1 MPGHPSL
8 TIRQRSCLLR
18 AARERLAQ
26 LHQDYD
32 AVIFTGGDVGGKR
45 DILFSEI
52 GCITQAIQ
60 WLWLQPAVDDGG

>member
-1 MPGHPSL
+1 MLTKPVL
-8 TIRQRSCLLR
+8 TIAMRSCLLK

-32 AVIFTGGDVGGKR
+32 SVARAPDRHAER

-52 GCITQAIQ
+52 ACITGSIA
-60 WLWLQPAVDDGG
+60 WLWLQPAIDDGG